1 MSTTGTTSTTGRTRP
16 PSAPADP
23 EPGPGP
29 GAAAA
34 FWRYWTAST
43 VSGLGDAVTTV
54 ALPLTAV
61 SVLHAGGI
69 EVGLVTAAG
78 FAAWLLIGLPAGVLV
93 QRLPLRGTQIAM
105 DLLRAAAIGSVP
117 LAAAFGALTLPH
129 LVAAALL
136 AGLGSVVFDV
146 GNATFLPTVVPRE
159 QLTARNSLT
168 SATHSVNQLAGPSL
182 GGVLVQLLG
191 AAAALLVDAVSFLL
205 SAALLRTLPRPA
217 AARPAPGTAGSV
229 AGQIREGW
237 RYVTGH
243 PVLRPCVA
251 EATCVN
257 FVCGALMAVTPLFLV
272 RTLHAPAALVGVLMA
287 AEGVG
292 SLLGAALTPRLDAR
306 LGSARALRYAALA
319 GLLTAPL
326 MAFAAPGAGL
336 LLFALGSAGFGGS
349 VVVLSILTR
358 THRQRSVPAELLPRV
373 MATVRFV
380 SWGAIP
386 IGALAAGATV
396 SLTDPRTALA
406 LTCALTTAPVAI
418 AFTTRLRTAHRLEDL
433 NP

>member
-1 MSTTGTTSTTGRTRP
+1 MTTTITDPALRAPTGG
-16 PSAPADP
+16 
-23 EPGPGP
+23 GP
-29 GAAAA
+29 AAA

-61 SVLHAGGI
+61 TVLHATGLQ
-69 EVGLVTAAG
+69 VGLVTAAG

-93 QRLPLRGTQIAM
+93 QRLPLRGAQIAM

-117 LAAAFGALTLPH
+117 LAAALGALTLPH
-129 LVAAALL
+129 LVVAALL
-136 AGLGSVVFDV
+136 TGLASVVFDV

-182 GGVLVQLLG
+182 GGALVQLLG
-191 AAAALLVDAVSFLL
+191 AATALVVDAVSFLL

-217 AARPAPGTAGSV
+217 AARPAPDAPQSVTA
-229 AGQIREGW
+229 QIREGW
-237 RYVTGH
+237 QYVTRH

-251 EATCVN
+251 EATLVN
-257 FVCGALMAVTPLFLV
+257 FVCGALMAVVPLFLV
-272 RTLHAPAALVGVLMA
+272 RTLHAPAGLVGVLMA
-287 AEGVG
+287 TEGAG
-292 SLLGAALTPRLDAR
+292 SLLGAALTPRLGAR
-306 LGSARALRYAALA
+306 LGSARALLHGSVA
-319 GLLTAPL
+319 GVLTAPL
-326 MAFAAPGAGL
+326 MALASDGAGL
-336 LLFALGSAGFGGS
+336 LLFALGNAGFGAS

-358 THRQRSVPAELLPRV
+358 THRQSTVPAELLPRV

-386 IGALAAGATV
+386 IGALAAGAAA
-396 SLTDPRTALA
+396 SLWDPRTALA
-406 LTCALTTAPVAI
+406 AACALTVLSPVLL
-418 AFTTRLRTAHRLEDL
+418 FCSPLRTVRRLEDL
-433 NP
+433 TA